1 MKMDEVALMVSDIDD
16 GLRER
21 LDEEIYAFNVA
32 ATGHADGRLLGIAV
46 RGDGGD
52 LRGVCRGGRGAD
64 VATSSFCGYGRVIAG
79 LARAPACWSRRSRK
93 CSAVAATRWP

>member
-1 MKMDEVALMVSDIDD
+1 MKMDEVAPLVSDVDD

-32 ATGHADGRLLGIAV
+32 ATGHADGRPLGIAV

-52 LRGVCRGGRGAD
+52 LR
-64 VATSSFCGYGRVIAG
+64 AG
-79 LARAPACWSRRSRK
+79 LSEWRSRK
-93 CSAVAATRWP
+93 CSAAAAIRWS